1 MENTRRSGSADENP
15 RKRWAIV
22 VATGCKRI
30 GGRKRTNERI
40 QVPASMWPCK
50 IEERLTL
57 ELVVDKER
65 EMYETKITDK
75 EGFTTRYPRRCPEF
89 MEDGAAVRLRTQSSD
104 TSIDQLEEEERGRR
118 SGFASRPLPQPEGN
132 WNGWIREEEEHEKE
146 EEVDSDLEST
156 ATSRFNPT

>member
-40 QVPASMWPCK
+40 QVPVSMWPCT
-50 IEERLTL
+50 IEEKLTL
-57 ELVVDKER
+57 DQVDGEEVER
-65 EMYETKITDK
+65 YETKITDK
-75 EGFTTRYPRRCPEF
+75 EGFTTRYPGRCPEF
-89 MEDGAAVRLRTQSSD
+89 LEDGAAVRLRTRGLYAFVD
-104 TSIDQLEEEERGRR
+104 MLEEEERNRR
-118 SGFASRPLPQPEGN
+118 SGFASRPLPQPERN
-132 WNGWIREEEEHEKE
+132 RNGWISEEEEHEKE

>member
-15 RKRWAIV
+15 WKRWAIV
-22 VATGCKRI
+22 VATGCKWI
-30 GGRKRTNERI
+30 GGEKRTNKRI

-75 EGFTTRYPRRCPEF
+75 IGFTIRYPGSCPEF
-89 MEDGAAVRLRTQSSD
+89 ME
-104 TSIDQLEEEERGRR
+104 EEEWFGSNPEIYMR
-118 SGFASRPLPQPEGN
+118 S
-132 WNGWIREEEEHEKE
+132 
-146 EEVDSDLEST
+146 
-156 ATSRFNPT
+156 